1 MKTKK
6 QIIVIFGPQGS
17 GKGTQAK
24 ILAKDLGIPH
34 ISTGDIFREE
44 REKDTERGKLIRS
57 LIDGGN
63 FVPDEITNEMVK
75 DRLREMDCA
84 NGAIL
89 DGYPR
94 NLAQAGM
101 LDEIWLQSFGGAGQ
115 ENSVMAILVDVPD
128 EVAMERAVYRR
139 NCKKCG
145 RIYHLKSNPPKQ
157 DEICDDCGTPLAWR
171 DDDKEEQIKI
181 RLKTYHQKT
190 EPLIQYYQD
199 KGALVKINGVGTIEE
214 VAKRIKNKVFNS

>member
-1 MKTKK
+1 MTEQK
-6 QIIVIFGPQGS
+6 QKQLIIFLGPQGS

-24 ILAKDLGIPH
+24 ILAKDFGIPH
-34 ISTGDIFREE
+34 VSTGDIFREE

-75 DRLREMDCA
+75 DRLGEQDCA

-94 NLAQAGM
+94 NLAQAGV
-101 LDEIWLQSFGGAGQ
+101 LDEIWQG
-115 ENSVMAILVDVPD
+115 NSATAILVDIPD
-128 EVAMERAVYRR
+128 DVAMERAVYRR

-145 RIYHLKSNPPKQ
+145 KIYHLKSNPPKQ
-157 DEICDDCGTPLAWR
+157 DEICDDCASPLAWR
-171 DDDKEEQIKI
+171 DDDREEQIKI

-190 EPLIQYYQD
+190 EPLIRYYQD

-214 VAKRIKNKVFNS
+214 VAERIKAKLK

>member
-1 MKTKK
+1 MTQQK
-6 QIIVIFGPQGS
+6 QKQLIIFLGPQGS

-24 ILAKDLGIPH
+24 ILAKNLGIPH

-63 FVPDEITNEMVK
+63 LVPDEITNGMVR
-75 DRLREMDCA
+75 DRLNQPDCL

-94 NLAQAGM
+94 NLGQAGV
-101 LDEIWLQSFGGAGQ
+101 LDKIWSGKP
-115 ENSVMAILVDVPD
+115 MTAILVDIPD

-139 NCKKCG
+139 SCKKCG
-145 RIYHLKSNPPKQ
+145 KIYHLKSNPPKQ
-157 DEICDDCGTPLAWR
+157 GEICDDCGVPLAWR

-181 RLKTYHQKT
+181 RLATYHQKT
-190 EPLIQYYQD
+190 EPLIQYYKD
-199 KGALVKINGVGTIEE
+199 KGILVEINGVGMIEE
-214 VAKRIKNKVFNS
+214 VAERIKSQLK